1 MEEEVNFHE
10 DIEAEEL
17 LEPAEIAEVHPPA
30 VLQDAVLLQNQDQN
44 LNQMVQNIAAM
55 ALTERNKRGW
65 EIFVSARDGHVTA
78 MTCLI
83 EKENHSERQTC
94 VNTNYRDCDQHCTP
108 LIIAARNGH
117 SKVVDVLL
125 SSHRANVECEGVVKF
140 DGHVIEGATA
150 LWCAAGAGHEDVVR
164 TLVKHGAD
172 VNHVTRTNS
181 TPLRAACFEGRL
193 DIVRFLCENNADFSI
208 ANKYNNTCLMIS
220 CFKGH
225 TSVVAYLLSVGADP
239 NAKALCGASALHFA
253 AEIGNVEIVR
263 CLLDYG
269 ARMEENEHRM
279 TPLKAAA
286 ERCQAV
292 MVDYLIGR
300 PEISREQQIE
310 ALELLGASFANDK
323 DNYDVGMAYTYMHKS
338 MELRWAGD
346 SPVEKVLTE
355 APVVAY
361 NNWKET
367 LTLEELEG
375 MRADLNGLHME
386 GLAIRERIL
395 GRDNPEVPHPI
406 IFRGA
411 VFADS
416 ARFDRCTELWLH
428 ALGLRQNTNMPVTKD
443 LLRFA
448 QVFSQMIKVGLVV
461 DVLSVQK
468 VLSATVVEIE
478 RNQKRIANP
487 GIKDDPEA
495 LQEEMENNCLTS
507 LYLIMILTKI
517 SKRDDK
523 EKVEFGPMKD
533 IYKLVQLN
541 PVTSTG
547 SSLLHLTVNY
557 ATPVDDFHTNDVCK
571 FPCAN
576 TTKLLLQAGADPQ
589 ATDRSKN
596 TALHVIVPYKKI
608 VSDFLTLHAIIIA
621 LLESGAHIDAV
632 NAAGQT
638 PLSASATGV
647 AEIILKSQSK
657 MSLKCLAAQ
666 SIRKYNINY
675 VGQVPV
681 SLESFI
687 HIHGP

>member
-1 MEEEVNFHE
+1 M
-10 DIEAEEL
+10 
-17 LEPAEIAEVHPPA
+17 
-30 VLQDAVLLQNQDQN
+30 
-44 LNQMVQNIAAM
+44 
-55 ALTERNKRGW
+55 
-65 EIFVSARDGHVTA
+65 SARDGHDYS
-78 MTCLI
+78 MTRLI
-83 EKENHSERQTC
+83 EKEIIAERQNL
-94 VNTNYRDCDQHCTP
+94 VNANYRDGDQHCTP

-117 SKVVDVLL
+117 DKVVDVLL
-125 SSHRANVECEGVVKF
+125 SSHHADVECEGVVKF

-164 TLVKHGAD
+164 TLVRRGAD

-193 DIVRFLCENNADFSI
+193 DIVRFLCESGADFQI

-220 CFKGH
+220 CYKGH
-225 TSVVAYLLSVGADP
+225 LSVVSYLLSVGADP
-239 NAKALCGASALHFA
+239 NSKALCGASALHFA
-253 AEIGNVEIVR
+253 AEIGNVEIVQ

-269 ARMEENEHRM
+269 ARMEENENGM

-292 MVDYLIGR
+292 MVDFLTER
-300 PEISREQQIE
+300 PEIAKESVIE

-323 DNYDVGMAYTYMHKS
+323 DNYDTGMAYTYLHRA
-338 MELRWAGD
+338 MELRWSGPA
-346 SPVEKVLTE
+346 PVEKLLPGC
-355 APVVAY
+355 PVPAY
-361 NNWKET
+361 DSWRESCS
-367 LTLEELEG
+367 LAELEG
-375 MRADLNGLHME
+375 IRLDLNAIHME
-386 GLAIRERIL
+386 GLSIRERIL
-395 GRDNPEVPHPI
+395 GRDNPEVPHPVI
-406 IFRGA
+406 YRGA

-416 ARFDRCTELWLH
+416 ARFDRCTQLWLH
-428 ALGLRQNTNMPVTKD
+428 ALNLRQDTNMPVTKD

-448 QVFSQMIKVGLVV
+448 QVFSQMIKVGLEI
-461 DVLSVQK
+461 DVNSVQQ

-507 LYLIMILTKI
+507 LYLIMILTKV
-517 SKRDDK
+517 SKKEEK

-547 SSLLHLTVNY
+547 SSLLHLTVNQ

-576 TTKLLLQAGADPQ
+576 TTKLLIQAGADPQ
-589 ATDRSKN
+589 AVDRAKN
-596 TALHVIVPYKKI
+596 TPLHVIVSFKKI
-608 VSDFLTLHAIIIA
+608 VSEFLTLHAIIIA
-621 LLESGAHIDAV
+621 LLEAGAHIDAV

-638 PLSASATGV
+638 PLSASTTGV

-666 SIRKYNINY
+666 AIRKFNLNY
-675 VGQVPV
+675 QGQVPL

-687 HIHGP
+687 QIHGP